1 MKILGIIFYKIQIFS
16 GLSIIYRVYSYLILL
31 NIPIYFFL
39 SDIPFF
45 LFYLNLYFFINLCI
59 IIGLFAFLCFFK
71 ISWFFEKYNRYLQKF
86 QILFFFFTFLSILI
100 FISLYKHTF
109 FDLTYFIRLSYLKY
123 DRFCNGFNNFFF
135 LNNLGST
142 LESSQH
148 VLSMGSFS
156 FIDEGKDGLK
166 EYMRYQIYIKQRYL
180 RQADIIVHLI
190 QIYNAADFFLELLR
204 TKAGYDVF
212 ETMIASD
219 NYDPELARLELVVK
233 MANELYSY
241 QRYLDEEYYD
251 AFLIDMKT
259 NYIEREKS
267 ERMSLIQY
275 YIFSIYNK

>member
-45 LFYLNLYFFINLCI
+45 LFYLNLYFYINLFI
-59 IIGLFAFLCFFK
+59 IIGLFIFLCFFK

-86 QILFFFFTFLSILI
+86 QILFFFFTFLSIFI
-100 FISLYKHTF
+100 FVSFYKNTF
-109 FDLTYFIRLSYLKY
+109 FDLAYLIRLSYIKY
-123 DRFCNGFNNFFF
+123 DQFCNGFNHFFL
-135 LNNLGST
+135 LNNLAST

-148 VLSMGSFS
+148 VLSMGSFT

-166 EYMRYQIYIKQRYL
+166 EYMRYHIYIKQRYI
-180 RQADIIVHLI
+180 RQAEIIFHLI
-190 QIYNAADFFLELLR
+190 QVYNHADVFFELLR
-204 TKAGYDVF
+204 TKGGNDLYAN
-212 ETMIASD
+212 MIRSD
-219 NYDPELARLELVVK
+219 NYDPELARLELVMK
-233 MANELYSY
+233 MANELFSY

-251 AFLIDMKT
+251 AFVIDMKN
-259 NYIEREKS
+259 NYIEKEKS

-275 YIFSIYNK
+275 YIFSIFKK

>member
-1 MKILGIIFYKIQIFS
+1 
-16 GLSIIYRVYSYLILL
+16 
-31 NIPIYFFL
+31 
-39 SDIPFF
+39 
-45 LFYLNLYFFINLCI
+45 
-59 IIGLFAFLCFFK
+59 
-71 ISWFFEKYNRYLQKF
+71 
-86 QILFFFFTFLSILI
+86 
-100 FISLYKHTF
+100 
-109 FDLTYFIRLSYLKY
+109 
-123 DRFCNGFNNFFF
+123 
-135 LNNLGST
+135 
-142 LESSQH
+142 
-148 VLSMGSFS
+148 MGSFS

-251 AFLIDMKT
+251 AFLIDMKN

-275 YIFSIYNK
+275 YIFSIFNK